1 MSTESIHSESE
12 PGHGNSPAA
21 WTAVIIMLV
30 AFAIGT
36 LAFWFNI
43 PWLVVASAGLV
54 VVGAIVGFVLGRLGY
69 GVGGEKL
76 QPKSSGLQPEAH
88 N

>member
-1 MSTESIHSESE
+1 MAHDDND

-36 LAFWFNI
+36 LAFWFNV
-43 PWLVVASAGLV
+43 PWLVVASAGLLV
-54 VVGAIVGFVLGRLGY
+54 LGAVVGAVLAKLGY
-69 GVGGEKL
+69 GVGGAKV
-76 QPKSSGLQPEAH
+76 QSKAH